1 MPSFCS
7 QAGNA
12 CVRERGPEVHAT
24 DTRSRGGRLACTTGP
39 RRGIQGGAI
48 KPLAAQ
54 FSLGIANGLALSVRI
69 RILVLDD
76 PAWAFPHQRPI
87 EHKYRSVGLIT
98 P

>member
-1 MPSFCS
+1 
-7 QAGNA
+7 
-12 CVRERGPEVHAT
+12 
-24 DTRSRGGRLACTTGP
+24 
-39 RRGIQGGAI
+39 
-48 KPLAAQ
+48 
-54 FSLGIANGLALSVRI
+54 VRI